1 MFCGFG
7 KKNRNNKDGKAP
19 VPMPAGM
26 SVARK
31 EPKEQ
36 ANDTPAA
43 TPIDLRA
50 EKDEPSQ
57 NNVKLMDYLQTEV
70 VTKQNEKRWVQRL
83 FVLN

>member
-7 KKNRNNKDGKAP
+7 KKNRNNKEGKAP

-31 EPKEQ
+31 EPKEE
-36 ANDTPAA
+36 A

-57 NNVKLMDYLQTEV
+57 NNVKLMDYL
-70 VTKQNEKRWVQRL
+70 
-83 FVLN
+83 